1 MKVFIVL
8 SALFACAVANGYG
21 DMGGYSGG
29 SSYGGDLGGYGG
41 DMGSS
46 YGHGGYDKVKIAYAT
61 VKTPIYKTSLIS
73 KTVKLGES
81 HKSYPVQE
89 ARFTR
94 SDYET
99 PGATYA
105 IPAVKTI
112 QVTRPGYTTYKQSS
126 ITKTHV
132 TNHQVKGPTY
142 TQPIYK
148 TVVNKV
154 LVPVHKESYGHES
167 YGNQGSYGN
176 DGGYSNGGS
185 SGYGY

>member
-8 SALFACAVANGYG
+8 SALFACAFANGYLG
-21 DMGGYSGG
+21 ESYG
-29 SSYGGDLGGYGG
+29 SSYGGDLGGSYGG
-41 DMGSS
+41 S
-46 YGHGGYDKVKIAYAT
+46 YGGHGGYEKGYEKIKYAT
-61 VKTPIYKTSLIS
+61 IKTPIYKTSLIS
-73 KTVKLGES
+73 KTVKLGET

-112 QVTRPGYTTYKQSS
+112 QVTRPGYTTYIKSS
-126 ITKTHV
+126 VTKAHV

-142 TQPIYK
+142 TKPIYK
-148 TVVNKV
+148 AIVSKV
-154 LVPVHKESYGHES
+154 LVPVHKGYESHDNYGSSYGGGDYGSYGHME
-167 YGNQGSYGN
+167 
-176 DGGYSNGGS
+176 GGY
-185 SGYGY
+185 